1 MSGELVH
8 ARPASRVIPTISRR
22 ASRQLL
28 SVSDETSVRVARVQG
43 ESIVQTEKVHE
54 IGHLTREAMTGFAM
68 LRKWGDTLATGDVFM
83 ADDMKFFTDMAK
95 LSMGEIIADTSDTYC
110 RESRGL

>member
-1 MSGELVH
+1 MSGELVR
-8 ARPASRVIPTISRR
+8 APTRTRAVQTISRR

-28 SVSDETSVRVARVQG
+28 SVSDETSVRLARVQG

-54 IGHLTREAMTGFAM
+54 IGHLTREAMTGFGM
-68 LRKWGDTLATGDVFM
+68 LRRWGDTLASGDPFM

-95 LSMGEIIADTSDTYC
+95 LSMGEIIADTSDAYC